1 MVILDISVSR
11 EYQLTLFST
20 FLRIAA
26 GFKKRSTLYM
36 NYTNKIILINSTVML
51 NIVDT
56 GSDSKG
62 NSSRIT
68 SFL

>member
-1 MVILDISVSR
+1 MVILDVSASH

-26 GFKKRSTLYM
+26 GFKKETTLHV

-51 NIVDT
+51 NIVNT
-56 GSDSKG
+56 GSNKQQ
-62 NSSRIT
+62 R
-68 SFL
+68 

>member
-1 MVILDISVSR
+1 MLILDVSASH

-26 GFKKRSTLYM
+26 GFKKKTTLYM

-51 NIVDT
+51 NIVNT
-56 GSDSKG
+56 GSDKQQ
-62 NSSRIT
+62 R
-68 SFL
+68 